1 MHLQG
6 VHYQHHEGLGIS
18 TSFNKKPGCFVKQ
31 SFIRILINSEKESYD
46 DVVILS
52 NKAIESRDLIKK
64 GLHDRQPKVN
74 DIFTLEDLDS
84 AILGR
89 PIPVPDS
96 VRLTTSANKIPETVC
111 ISSGTNTILL
121 FPAFDV
127 SAY

>member
-52 NKAIESRDLIKK
+52 KK